1 MLRYLCVLPGRNETY
16 RFGDIAA
23 NYFSPWLAYFQRKY
37 LNDSAP
43 WRRREDDVY
52 PYGFFYAYYLTM
64 FTIVIVFS
72 TTVPLITVAGA
83 IFFGVMHILDGHRI
97 LTVHLKEIESSAG
110 LVINMLIYRR
120 VAILICGLNIVIQ
133 GLNILICGL
142 NIVIQGLNI

>member
-1 MLRYLCVLPGRNETY
+1 MYIYDSGTFFVVLLIQCTCFTSIGTLI

-83 IFFGVMHILDGHRI
+83 NFFGVMHILDGHRI

-120 VAILICGLNIVIQ
+120 VEQLMYV
-133 GLNILICGL
+133 
-142 NIVIQGLNI
+142 